1 MFITRIHVLVQGS
14 SYQTIPMSVHIEHS
28 IIYRGL
34 YIVLAKSAL
43 YITHPIKSMGLLS
56 DIYDFGSRMRC
67 FPRHRLQR
75 KLLVSDLGMH
85 HGTCVTHVPWCMSGS
100 LTRGGGENIP
110 SISGTCATGNYMY
123 LVRGPLV
130 RQVKQP
136 CATCQQKAISLYL
149 QGSCLSTLAAL
160 MSCLNITIELPCS
173 HKGTEYTICLY
184 SCSDLLLL

>member
-1 MFITRIHVLVQGS
+1 
-14 SYQTIPMSVHIEHS
+14 
-28 IIYRGL
+28 
-34 YIVLAKSAL
+34 
-43 YITHPIKSMGLLS
+43 
-56 DIYDFGSRMRC
+56 MRR

-75 KLLVSDLGMH
+75 KLLVSDHGMH
-85 HGTCVTHVPWCMSGS
+85 HGTCVTHVPCCMSGS

-123 LVRGPLV
+123 LIRGPLV

-136 CATCQQKAISLYL
+136 CATCQQKGISLYL

-173 HKGTEYTICLY
+173 HKHNIPNCMKEVTWLMLCPSTNGHRSAGLGWLPFIWPPVFAQAAMLR
-184 SCSDLLLL
+184 SW